1 MKHYFSSF
9 SKALLVPLAI
19 TAWVG
24 CSDDNVP
31 GEDQRPG
38 SNSVPGSEVG
48 IRELKVALP
57 RMTRMAPI
65 TEDMNCRVHLRG
77 KGDRVNYVLSTFL
90 TLTDDTVFLES
101 HDPILSE
108 LPHQMYHLN
117 GVSFPNPKLTSRSG
131 EAAEDTIYVGARL
144 SIEDPDDIHLGS
156 TVTVGSNHVG
166 TGTADDPYMIACGTD
181 FIDRIC
187 NSMVHGD
194 THEGEYFELSGNI
207 NLNTYDVTNGKGW
220 EPAGHFGDQSAV
232 PFQGDLNG
240 NDCAIDALLCFSDAG
255 AGGLFY
261 WLGEKSRIHNI
272 EFNNVNLNGGEE
284 VGAVA
289 SKASK
294 GCRLDSLSVNG
305 YIEGVKNV
313 GGFVGHGEASFTAC
327 ISEVSVSGADSGSA
341 LGGFIGTSA
350 DVSFTDCIRT
360 GKIDAPSTH
369 GVGGYVGKFSYDVS
383 DDDTCYAMFQR
394 CYTAGSIEGKDD
406 VGGFAGSMPSS
417 FTDCYAAATLPL
429 DSRIYPRKWD
439 IFGANEAMVP
449 YALEVKGYE
458 EAGGFVGTSLVMLKG
473 DNGFV
478 YKSSSKPSILVD
490 KDDAGA
496 ILGAGSCVGQNATFT
511 SYAYVKGGDLFVGG
525 LFGDLYRARLS
536 RCVFTNYGNVEGG
549 KYVGGITGNVNLSDF
564 DGSVLENTGNVYG
577 KSHVG
582 GIIGSAYDIKNGCL
596 KNFGSVKASEDTAGG
611 YVGYC
616 YSLDLADG
624 SCISSSDGSVTVEG
638 RSEVGGIIGSLYS
651 SDSSDAIGYYGSVY
665 ANVISSQGSVGG
677 LIGCAV
683 VYPNKK
689 ETITLFNSESM
700 RDSNAH
706 VSVTANSGNY
716 AAGGIGYLR
725 MYGSSRDSRKCVVNG
740 IDDSLQGSVTS
751 IGDAVGGIIGFAE
764 SVDVDLEISDCH
776 NFVNVRGNSSGW
788 GKGYG
793 GILGM
798 QSDTFD
804 YLDFRNC
811 SNHGDISGVMLTDVA
826 GIVGYSVHNLKVLQC
841 YNAGRIEGTSGVG
854 GLVGYLNNNGE
865 IMDSFN
871 MGEVAGTQD
880 CKFRAGIIGQKEDK
894 SDRTL
899 TLECVYNVGQTG
911 WGIVGGESGADLD
924 MHNVYYLNTAS
935 SGDMDDSGSH
945 SMTAD
950 QMRGQLGGFTGDT
963 WFFHEGEY
971 APTLRYTNMYNL
983 KPLSK

>member
-77 KGDRVNYVLSTFL
+77 KGDRVNYVVSTFL
-90 TLTDDTVFLES
+90 TLTDDTLFLES

-117 GVSFPNPKLTSRSG
+117 GVSFPNPKLTSRAG

-144 SIEDPDDIHLGS
+144 SIENPDDIHLGS
-156 TVTVGSNHVG
+156 TVAVGSNHVG

-181 FIDRIC
+181 FVDRIC
-187 NSMVHGD
+187 NPMVHGD

-327 ISEVSVSGADSGSA
+327 VSEVSISGADSGSA
-341 LGGFIGTSA
+341 LGGFIGASEE
-350 DVSFTDCIRT
+350 VSFTDCIRT
-360 GKIDAPSTH
+360 GKIDAPSTNY
-369 GVGGYVGKFSYDVS
+369 VGGYVGKQSTDES
-383 DDDTCYAMFQR
+383 DDGIFYAKFER
-394 CYTAGSIEGKDD
+394 CYTAGSIEGKSD
-406 VGGFAGSMPSS
+406 VGGFAGRMASS

-449 YALEVKGYE
+449 YALEVKGYQS
-458 EAGGFVGTSLVMLKG
+458 AGGFVGYSPVFLRG
-473 DNGFV
+473 DNGFI
-478 YKSSSKPSILVD
+478 YKSTSKPSILT
-490 KDDAGA
+490 DDGGAGA
-496 ILGAGSCVGQNATFT
+496 IIGAGSCFGQNASFT
-511 SYAYVKGGDLFVGG
+511 SYAYVKGDDNYIGG
-525 LFGDLYRARLS
+525 LFGNLYTADLNG
-536 RCVFTNYGNVEGG
+536 CVLTNYGNVEGNDH
-549 KYVGGITGNVNLSDF
+549 VGGIIGDTMYPYLD
-564 DGSVLENTGNVYG
+564 DCILENTGNVYG
-577 KSHVG
+577 KSKVG
-582 GIIGSAYDIKNGCL
+582 GIVGSAREINNVCL
-596 KNFGSVKASEDTAGG
+596 KNFGSVKASEDMAGG

-616 YSLDLADG
+616 YKMDLLDG
-624 SCISSSDGSVTVEG
+624 SCVSSSEGSITVEG
-638 RSEVGGIIGSLYS
+638 RSKVGGIVGSLYS
-651 SDSSDAIGYYGSVY
+651 DDDSNVIGYFGSVY
-665 ANVISSQGSVGG
+665 VNVISSQGTAGG
-677 LIGCAV
+677 LIGRVDAE
-683 VYPNKK
+683 PARNQPIK
-689 ETITLFNSESM
+689 IFSSESM
-700 RDSNAH
+700 RDSSAQ
-706 VSVTANSGNY
+706 VSVTSNSGNY
-716 AAGGIGYLR
+716 TAGGIGYLR
-725 MYGSSRDSRKCVVNG
+725 MYGYSRDSRKCVVNG
-740 IDDSLQGSVTS
+740 LDDSLQGTVTS
-751 IGDAVGGIIGFAE
+751 FGDAVGGIIGFAE

-776 NFVNVRGNSSGW
+776 NFVNIKGKSSGW

-804 YLDFRNC
+804 YLDILNC
-811 SNHGDISGVMLTDVA
+811 SNHGEVSGVMLTDAA
-826 GIVGYSVHNLKVLQC
+826 GIVGYTVHNLTVSQC

-865 IMDSFN
+865 IRDCFN

-880 CKFRAGIIGQKEDK
+880 CKFRAGIIGQKEDN

-899 TLECVYNVGQTG
+899 TIDHVYNIGQTG
-911 WGIVGGESGADLD
+911 WGIIGGESGCEIDVTNAFYLD
-924 MHNVYYLNTAS
+924 TAS
-935 SGDMDDSGSH
+935 SGDMKDSGSH
-945 SMTAD
+945 SRTAD
-950 QMRGQLGGFTGDT
+950 EMRDGMTEFVGTIWVL
-963 WFFHEGEY
+963 HYGEY
-971 APTLRYTNMYNL
+971 APILKNTNMYGL
-983 KPLSK
+983 KPLAK